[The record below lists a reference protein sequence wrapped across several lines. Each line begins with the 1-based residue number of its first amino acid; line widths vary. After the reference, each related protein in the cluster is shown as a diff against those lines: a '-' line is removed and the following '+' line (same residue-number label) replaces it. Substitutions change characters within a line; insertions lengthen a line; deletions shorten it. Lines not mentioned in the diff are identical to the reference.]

1 MNRVNGG
8 ASNPQ
13 KTFQVG
19 AALIDQYDVEDLYDE
34 DPNLPNGSPG
44 NTITIIDTTGHND
57 PADYVYG
64 IEGMSYDDP
73 TQNLSRPWFAPTP
86 PPALVNYV
94 LLNRRFENVGE
105 FGYAYNPASTLA
117 GKTLDFFISSKYRTN
132 QCLISLLIT
141 RQARAQAL

>member
-1 MNRVNGG
+1 MGGRNLCSRVIASLIPTITVVGNISTTSTSCQTNPDFFQIIDYAMNRVNGG

-34 DPNLPNGSPG
+34 DPNLPSGSPG
-44 NTITIIDTTGHND
+44 NTITIIDSVGNGN

-73 TQNLSRPWFAPTP
+73 IS
-86 PPALVNYV
+86 
-94 LLNRRFENVGE
+94 E
-105 FGYAYNPASTLA
+105 FGPTAVRAVSAACA
-117 GKTLDFFISSKYRTN
+117 GKL
-132 QCLISLLIT
+132 
-141 RQARAQAL
+141 RASQPPF